1 MQNEMLRTEQLA
13 GVGRFSAGLAHEIR
27 NPLTSLSGSI
37 QVLAKGL
44 NLEDSYKKLM
54 NIVIK
59 ETYRLNTILSDFLT
73 YYKPKNT
80 NTIVDLTQLVQ
91 NVIILLKNNE
101 DFSPDKNIIF
111 QESADHLIFTGDE
124 QRIKQVIWNLR
135 INALETMTT
144 GTLTKKLKDVSAYHN
159 HHFQANR
166 RGWSRF
172 SHRVPD
178 CS

>member
-44 NLEDSYKKLM
+44 NLEDSYKKLI

-73 YYKPKNT
+73 YS
-80 NTIVDLTQLVQ
+80 Q
-91 NVIILLKNNE
+91 
-101 DFSPDKNIIF
+101 
-111 QESADHLIFTGDE
+111 
-124 QRIKQVIWNLR
+124 
-135 INALETMTT
+135 
-144 GTLTKKLKDVSAYHN
+144 TKKYKYHCRFDAISSRCN
-159 HHFQANR
+159 HSFKK
-166 RGWSRF
+166 
-172 SHRVPD
+172 
-178 CS
+178 